1 MEGVQYKFEGDKLIL
16 AFDMEK
22 SYDKD
27 ADGVPSAKFETKNV
41 LEIKG
46 SELIEE
52 MIGNVDL
59 LALIKA
65 KLGV

>member
-1 MEGVQYKFEGDKLIL
+1 MEGVQYKFEGDKLIVNFDL
-16 AFDMEK
+16 AK

-27 ADGVPSAKFETKNV
+27 ADGVPSAKFESKNM

-46 SELIEE
+46 AELIEE

-65 KLGV
+65 KLGI